1 MSYKLILNLPENAF
15 SIMRKKPEEFGREL
29 LEAAL
34 SMWYEKGKI
43 SQSKAAE
50 IAGVSRFE
58 FLEILKKQQV
68 SPFQY
73 TAEDLE
79 QEIKSQDHEIHN

>member
-1 MSYKLILNLPENAF
+1 MSYRITLDIPEQAF
-15 SIMRKKPEEFGREL
+15 SVLRDRPEKFAREL

-34 SMWYEKGKI
+34 CKWYEQGKI

-50 IAGVSRFE
+50 IADVSRFE
-58 FLEILKKQQV
+58 FLEILKKHDV

-73 TAEDLE
+73 TPFDLDKE
-79 QEIKSQDHEIHN
+79 LEH

>member
-1 MSYKLILNLPENAF
+1 MSYKLIINLPENAF

-34 SMWYEKGKI
+34 CMWYEKGKI

-50 IAGVSRFE
+50 IARVSRFE
-58 FLEILKKQQV
+58 FLEILKKNRV

-73 TAEDLE
+73 TAEDLD
-79 QEIKSQDHEIHN
+79 QEINSLAT

>member
-1 MSYKLILNLPENAF
+1 MSYRITLDIPDQAF
-15 SIMRKKPEEFGREL
+15 SVLRSRPEKFAREL

-34 SMWYEKGKI
+34 CKWVEQGKI

-50 IAGVSRFE
+50 IADISRYE
-58 FLEILKKQQV
+58 FLELLKKHDV

-73 TAEDLE
+73 TPSDLDKE
-79 QEIKSQDHEIHN
+79 LEH

>member
-1 MSYKLILNLPENAF
+1 MMTYKITLDIPPQAF
-15 SIMRKKPEEFGREL
+15 SILKENPDDFGRNL

-34 SMWYEKGKI
+34 CKWYEMGKV

-50 IAGVSRFE
+50 IAGLSRYE
-58 FLEILKKQQV
+58 FLEILKKYMV

-73 TAEDLE
+73 SGNELSKELDL
-79 QEIKSQDHEIHN
+79 

>member
-1 MSYKLILNLPENAF
+1 MSYKLIINLPENAF
-15 SIMRKKPEEFGREL
+15 SIMRKKPEEFGQEL

-34 SMWYEKGKI
+34 CMWYEKGKI

-50 IAGVSRFE
+50 IAQVSRFE
-58 FLEILKKQQV
+58 FLEILKKNRV

-73 TAEDLE
+73 SAEDLD
-79 QEIKSQDHEIHN
+79 QDIKSLAT

>member
-1 MSYKLILNLPENAF
+1 MSYKLILNLPEKAF
-15 SIMRKKPEEFGREL
+15 STMRKKPEEFGQEL
-29 LEAAL
+29 LEAAICL
-34 SMWYEKGKI
+34 WYEKGKI

-50 IAGVSRFE
+50 IAGISRFE

-73 TAEDLE
+73 TAGDLN
-79 QEIKSQDHEIHN
+79 HELKI

>member
-1 MSYKLILNLPENAF
+1 MSYRLTLDIPDQAF
-15 SIMRKKPEEFGREL
+15 SVLRDRPEKFAREL

-34 SMWYEKGKI
+34 CKWYEQGKI

-50 IAGVSRFE
+50 IADISRFE
-58 FLEILKKQQV
+58 FLEILKKHDV

-73 TAEDLE
+73 TPSDLDKE
-79 QEIKSQDHEIHN
+79 LEH

>member
-15 SIMRKKPEEFGREL
+15 STMRKKPEEFGQEL
-29 LEAAL
+29 LEAAICL
-34 SMWYEKGKI
+34 WYEKGKI

-50 IAGVSRFE
+50 IVGISRFE

-73 TAEDLE
+73 TAEDLN
-79 QEIKSQDHEIHN
+79 QELKI

>member
-1 MSYKLILNLPENAF
+1 MSYKLIINLPENAF

-34 SMWYEKGKI
+34 CMWYEKGKI

-58 FLEILKKQQV
+58 FLEILKKNRV

-73 TAEDLE
+73 TAEDLD
-79 QEIKSQDHEIHN
+79 QEINSLAT